1 MRKPERPTS
10 LLGFKRRPKNR
21 RFERE
26 HLLDVK
32 IESRQRRAL
41 RFRLLGKLVTGCLG
55 IVAFLAAAWFG
66 THWLLDRAVFKNPA
80 FAVQAIDIETNGLLP
95 KTLIRTCAGVQIG
108 DNLMALD
115 LNRIQRDLEFL
126 PWIRSAAVE
135 RVRPHMLRIRVIE
148 REPIAQT
155 SLFEPG
161 GPDGGMQTVVFYF
174 DADGYV
180 MLPLEAHRLEAAA
193 SGFDGL
199 PVLTGVAGA
208 QLLPGRPVESQQI
221 QAALR
226 LVVEFGRSPMFGL
239 ADLKSVDL
247 SVPCLLQAATGQGAA
262 ITFGLSKLDLQLRR
276 WRLVHDFASS
286 TGRRL
291 ASLDLSVSNN
301 VPARWREL
309 SGAPPPQ
316 PAPAKPSPYRKK
328 HV

>member
-1 MRKPERPTS
+1 MRKAERPTT
-10 LLGFKRRPKNR
+10 LLGFKRKPKNR

-41 RFRLLGKLVTGCLG
+41 RFRFLGKLVTGCLG
-55 IVAFLAAAWFG
+55 IAAFLAAAWFG

-80 FAVQAIDIETNGLLP
+80 FAVQAIDIETNGILP
-95 KTLIRTCAGVQIG
+95 KNLIRTCAGVHVG
-108 DNLMALD
+108 NNLMALD

-161 GPDGGMQTVVFYF
+161 GPDGAMQNVVFYF

-193 SGFDGL
+193 SSFDRL
-199 PVLTGVAGA
+199 PVLTGVAGTE
-208 QLLPGRPVESQQI
+208 LLPGRAVESKQI

-226 LVVEFGRSPMFGL
+226 LVVEFGRSPMLGL
-239 ADLKSVDL
+239 ADLRSVDL
-247 SVPCLLQAATGQGAA
+247 SVPDLLQASTGQGAT
-262 ITFGLSKLDLQLRR
+262 ITFGLSNLDMQLRR

-301 VPARWREL
+301 VPARWL
-309 SGAPPPQ
+309 DISGASPPP
-316 PAPAKPSPYRKK
+316 PTPGKPSPYRKK